1 MRYVGNKHVDD
12 CYEVVKRMIEQRE
25 LIPGEPAP
33 SALEE
38 ANRDNMKIEARS
50 ISSNGAD
57 EPAKESKDQ

>member
-1 MRYVGNKHVDD
+1 
-12 CYEVVKRMIEQRE
+12 MIEQRE

-38 ANRDNMKIEARS
+38 ANSDDVKVEAKS
-50 ISSNGAD
+50 ISSNDTD